1 MSVFCSLHF
10 FLAKPPSGRA
20 SLTAFYCGDRSHC
33 YSSV

>member
-20 SLTAFYCGDRSHC
+20 KFD
-33 YSSV
+33 SVLLW